1 MEHFYP
7 AAPIAFNHKRRA
19 LRQKAFTSAHV
30 YFNQGCS
37 SYEAIVR
44 IVSASGARLRFG
56 DVVELP
62 VEFDIRVGKDGS
74 YHKAQVAWRH
84 GFEIGVAFAS

>member
-7 AAPIAFNHKRRA
+7 AAPIAFNEKRRT

-30 YFNQGCS
+30 HFNQGCS
-37 SYEAIVR
+37 SYEAIVKN
-44 IVSASGARLRFG
+44 VSASGARLRFG

-62 VEFDIRVGKDGS
+62 AEFDIRVGQDGS
-74 YHKAQVAWRH
+74 CRKALVAWRH